1 MENSVDTYLTKFEGL
16 ASAFEVTTKE
26 MEENVKTKVQEIKEK
41 NFLVPSS
48 DLINIE
54 TLANDFQIMRQ
65 SLISNIQSTQA
76 LLNQFSNEITMDGV
90 DVKPQLLS
98 SYAELNES

>member
-65 SLISNIQSTQA
+65 S
-76 LLNQFSNEITMDGV
+76 
-90 DVKPQLLS
+90 
-98 SYAELNES
+98 